1 MPKIYFNTRDQLVV
15 INPDLVAAVQ
25 ADGNYSRILY
35 INKREIS
42 VTTGISKLE
51 EILKVNGGKNNKFIR
66 LGRSVIINH
75 SFLHKID
82 VQRQQIVLSD
92 GSLQEL
98 RLNLSKKII
107 KPYKEATVESVIIRK
122 EHEK

>member
-1 MPKIYFNTRDQLVV
+1 MPKIFFNTRDQLIVV
-15 INPDLVAAVQ
+15 NPDLIAAVQ
-25 ADGNYSRILY
+25 ADGNYSRVLY
-35 INKREIS
+35 INKREINLT
-42 VTTGISKLE
+42 VGISKLE
-51 EILKVNGGKNNKFIR
+51 ERLKTNGGKNNKFIR
-66 LGRSVIINH
+66 LGRSIIINH

-92 GSLQEL
+92 GSMQEL

-107 KPYKEATVESVIIRK
+107 KPYKDATVESVIIMT